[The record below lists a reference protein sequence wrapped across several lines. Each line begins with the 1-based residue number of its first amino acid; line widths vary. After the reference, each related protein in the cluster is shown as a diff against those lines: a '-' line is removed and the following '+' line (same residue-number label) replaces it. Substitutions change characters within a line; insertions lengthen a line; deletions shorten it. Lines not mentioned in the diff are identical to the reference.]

1 MEALRLAFGSLSD
14 QLSSDPVGG
23 AVLSGGLWVA
33 IPIALAAGLLS
44 FASPCVLPLVPGY
57 LGYVSGFASGE
68 KSGRGR
74 LVLGVSLFVL
84 GFTVVFV
91 TFGVLFGTAGLL
103 LRPWLDLIV
112 RIAGVIIIVM
122 GFVFIGMFGF
132 AQRTVKPRFKV
143 ATGLVGAP
151 LLGIVFALG
160 WTPCLGPTLIAVNA
174 IVLDQGDPWRGGL
187 LAAAYAIGL
196 GVPFLLIA
204 LGLGWATSSVA
215 WIKRHIRAINIVGGA
230 LLVLIGVLMVSGLW
244 QAMMSQLTAVINGFL
259 PAL

>member
-1 MEALRLAFGSLSD
+1 VTLRLALLAQGAI
-14 QLSSDPVGG
+14 DPVGESI
-23 AVLSGGLWVA
+23 LSGGLLVA
-33 IPIALAAGLLS
+33 IPLALLAGLVS

-68 KSGRGR
+68 RAGRGR
-74 LVLGVSLFVL
+74 LVTGVLLFIA
-84 GFTVVFV
+84 GFAVVFV

-103 LRPWLDLIV
+103 LRPWLDLIT
-112 RIAGVIIIVM
+112 RIAGVVIIVM
-122 GFVFIGMFGF
+122 GLVFIGLFGVM
-132 AQRTVKPRFKV
+132 QRTVKPRWKV

-160 WTPCLGPTLIAVNA
+160 WTPCLGPTLVAVNA

-187 LAAAYAIGL
+187 LAAVYAIGL

-204 LGLGWATSSVA
+204 LGLGWATTSVR
-215 WIKRHIRAINIVGGA
+215 WIKRHIRAINIVGGV
-230 LLVLIGVLMVSGLW
+230 LLILIGVAMVSGLW
-244 QAMMSQLTAVINGFL
+244 QAMMSQLGAVINGFV

>member
-1 MEALRLAFGSLSD
+1 MTGVVLPLAAMA
-14 QLSSDPVGG
+14 QAADPVGST
-23 AVLSGGLWVA
+23 VLNGGLLVA
-33 IPIALAAGLLS
+33 LPLALLAGFVS

-68 KSGRGR
+68 RAGRGR
-74 LVLGVSLFVL
+74 LVLGAALFVL

-91 TFGVLFGTAGLL
+91 AFGVVFGTAGLL

-112 RIAGVIIIVM
+112 RIAGAVIIVM
-122 GFVFIGMFGF
+122 GLVFIGMFGF

-151 LLGIVFALG
+151 LLGVVFALG

-187 LAAAYAIGL
+187 LAAVYSIGL
-196 GVPFLLIA
+196 GAPFVLIA
-204 LGLGWATSSVA
+204 LGLGWAAGSVR
-215 WIKRHIRAINIVGGA
+215 WIRRHIRAINIVGGA

-244 QAMMSQLTAVINGFL
+244 QAMMSQLTAVINGFV

>member
-1 MEALRLAFGSLSD
+1 MIHGLALLTE
-14 QLSSDPVGG
+14 VGVNTVG
-23 AVLSGGLWVA
+23 ENVLSGGLLVA
-33 IPIALAAGLLS
+33 IPLALLAGLVS

-68 KSGRGR
+68 QASRRR
-74 LVLGVSLFVL
+74 LVLGVLLFIL
-84 GFTVVFV
+84 GFAVVFV

-103 LRPWLDLIV
+103 LRPWLDLIT
-112 RIAGVIIIVM
+112 RIAGALIIVM
-122 GFVFIGMFGF
+122 GLVFIGMFG
-132 AQRTVKPRFKV
+132 AMQRTVKPRWKST
-143 ATGLVGAP
+143 TGLVGAP

-187 LAAAYAIGL
+187 LAAVYAIGL

-204 LGLGWATSSVA
+204 LGLGWATTSVS
-215 WIKRHIRAINIVGGA
+215 WIKRHIRAINIAGGA
-230 LLVLIGVLMVSGLW
+230 LLILIGVLMVSGLW
-244 QAMMSQLTAVINGFL
+244 QAMMSQLTAVINGFV

>member
-1 MEALRLAFGSLSD
+1 M
-14 QLSSDPVGG
+14 DPVGG
-23 AVLSGGLWVA
+23 TILNGGLLVA
-33 IPIALAAGLLS
+33 LPLALLAGLVS

-68 KSGRGR
+68 KAGRGR

-91 TFGVLFGTAGLL
+91 AFGVLFGTAGLL
-103 LRPWLDLIV
+103 LRPWLDLITRV
-112 RIAGVIIIVM
+112 AGAVIIVM
-122 GFVFIGMFGF
+122 GLVFIGLFGLM
-132 AQRTVKPRFKV
+132 QRTVKPRVKV

-160 WTPCLGPTLIAVNA
+160 WTPCLGPTLVAVNA

-187 LAAAYAIGL
+187 LAAVYAIGL

-204 LGLGWATSSVA
+204 LGLGWAASSVR
-215 WIKRHIRAINIVGGA
+215 WIKRHIRAINIVGGV
-230 LLVLIGVLMVSGLW
+230 LLIVIGVLMVSGLW
-244 QAMMSQLTAVINGFL
+244 QALMSRLTAVINVFV